1 MRVKNRNVEA
11 DWRVRTFLTVWTV
24 LWIVVIV
31 CPMQIIL
38 NGIIAGSIY
47 ALVALGFTIIY
58 HTVKF
63 FHFAHGVIYTAGAY
77 MAYTFAI
84 SLGINPIVSFFLAA
98 ILAGLVGI
106 VVDRFVYKPLRKR
119 KAPNLVFL
127 IASFGIFIFIQNL
140 LQLIYGAQ
148 ILTIR
153 TGPVKEGHHFLGAVI
168 TDIQILILAASAAL
182 CFGLLLFVKKTKLGK
197 AMRAVADDSLAASVV
212 GIYPE
217 RIILA
222 AFAIGSALAGA
233 AGILISLETN
243 IEPTMGMNA
252 ILKGIIAS
260 IIGGIGSIPGAMF
273 GGLFLGVAEN
283 LGIWKI
289 SAGWKDCI
297 AFVLLIIFLLL
308 RPGGIMGKLP
318 GGERL

>member
-1 MRVKNRNVEA
+1 MIEQLITNG
-11 DWRVRTFLTVWTV
+11 L
-24 LWIVVIV
+24 
-31 CPMQIIL
+31 II
-38 NGIIAGSIY
+38 GSIY
-47 ALVALGFTIIY
+47 ALLALSFITIY
-58 HTVKF
+58 RTVRF
-63 FHFAHGVIYTAGAY
+63 FHFAHGVVYAAGAY
-77 MAYTFAI
+77 VAYTLVI
-84 SLGINPIVSFFLAA
+84 SLGFNLVISFFLAA
-98 ILAGLVGI
+98 ALAGIIGI
-106 VVDRFVYKPLRKR
+106 IIDRLVYKPLRKR

-127 IASFGIFIFIQNL
+127 IASFGVFIFIQNL

-168 TDIQILILAASAAL
+168 TDIQIMILVVSVSLCVAL
-182 CFGLLLFVKKTKLGK
+182 WLFIQKTKLGK
-197 AMRAVADDSLAASVV
+197 AMRAVADDPMAASIV
-212 GIYPE
+212 GINPE
-217 RIILA
+217 RIILT

-273 GGLFLGVAEN
+273 GGLFLGIAEN

-297 AFVLLIIFLLL
+297 AFVILIVFLLL
-308 RPGGIMGKLP
+308 RPGGIMGTKTEGEKL
-318 GGERL
+318 

>member
-1 MRVKNRNVEA
+1 MI
-11 DWRVRTFLTVWTV
+11 WQL
-24 LWIVVIV
+24 VI
-31 CPMQIIL
+31 
-38 NGIIAGSIY
+38 NGVIAGSIY
-47 ALVALGFTIIY
+47 TLVALGFTLIY
-58 HTVKF
+58 RTVKF
-63 FHFAHGVIYTAGAY
+63 FHFAHGVVYVVGAY
-77 MAYTFAI
+77 IAYSLII
-84 SLGINPIVSFFLAA
+84 SLGLNPIVSFFLASA
-98 ILAGLVGI
+98 LAGIVGVFIDRLVY
-106 VVDRFVYKPLRKR
+106 RPLRKR

-127 IASFGIFIFIQNL
+127 IASFGVFIFIQNL

-168 TDIQILILAASAAL
+168 TDTQILILTMSVAL
-182 CFGLLLFVKKTKLGK
+182 CLGLWLFVKKTKLGK
-197 AMRAVADDSLAASVV
+197 AMRAVADDPLAASIV
-212 GIYPE
+212 GINPE

-273 GGLFLGVAEN
+273 GGLFLGIAEN

-297 AFVLLIIFLLL
+297 AFVILIVFLLV
-308 RPGGIMGKLP
+308 RPGGIMGIKP
-318 GGERL
+318 KGERL

>member
-1 MRVKNRNVEA
+1 MIEQ
-11 DWRVRTFLTVWTV
+11 LS
-24 LWIVVIV
+24 
-31 CPMQIIL
+31 L
-38 NGIIAGSIY
+38 NGIIAGCIY
-47 ALVALGFTIIY
+47 ALIALGFTVIY
-58 HTVKF
+58 RTVRF
-63 FHFAHGVIYTAGAY
+63 FHFAHGVVYATGAY
-77 MAYTFAI
+77 LAY
-84 SLGINPIVSFFLAA
+84 SLVVSIGINPIISFFLAA
-98 ILAGLVGI
+98 IFAGLVGI
-106 VVDRFVYKPLRKR
+106 IIDRFVYKPLRKH

-153 TGPVKEGHHFLGAVI
+153 TGPIKEGHHFLGAVI
-168 TDIQILILAASAAL
+168 TDTQILILAASAAL
-182 CFGLLLFVKKTKLGK
+182 CLGLWLFVKKTKLGK
-197 AMRAVADDSLAASVV
+197 AMRAVADDPIAASIV
-212 GIYPE
+212 GINPE
-217 RIILA
+217 PIILA
-222 AFAIGSALAGA
+222 TFAIGSALAGA

-260 IIGGIGSIPGAMF
+260 IIGGIGSIPGALF

-297 AFVLLIIFLLL
+297 AFVILIIFLLF
-308 RPGGIMGKLP
+308 RPGGIMGVKS